1 MTISNFRAAEALYL
15 IIVRDKNAEQLLKD
29 WAKTVR
35 VQATVENNRMKLFE
49 QRGLILFQMN
59 WTHDWN
65 NVTIWD
71 CWKRQH
77 IDIN

>member
-1 MTISNFRAAEALYL
+1 MTIPNYRASEALYL

-29 WAKTVR
+29 WARGSNVH
-35 VQATVENNRMKLFE
+35 VSIENNRMKLFE
-49 QRGLILFQMN
+49 QRGLTLFQMN
-59 WTHDWN
+59 WSHDWK

-77 IDIN
+77 IGTY